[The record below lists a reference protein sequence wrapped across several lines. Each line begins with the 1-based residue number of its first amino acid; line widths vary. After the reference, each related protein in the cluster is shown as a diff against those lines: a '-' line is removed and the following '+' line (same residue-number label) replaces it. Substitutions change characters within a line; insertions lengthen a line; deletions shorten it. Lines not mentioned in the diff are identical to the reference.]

1 MSVDYAIEL
10 GDVAQVRSDLLM
22 LKYAQDFYGA
32 DAAIA
37 SALADRGICTKLELR
52 PQPGEIVVVETH
64 GVITPTLVMFV
75 GVPPLRQFRYTA
87 MRQMAHDAI
96 RWIADKNLPVRSL
109 TTTVHGAGYGLDVE
123 ESLQAMVF
131 GFQLALNEHVTPL
144 VNIRFIE
151 NNPRRAGTLETS
163 LRSMGVLS
171 APNRPQAKESP
182 ILIPP
187 QPEKKTVFVAMPF
200 SAGFED
206 VYEFGIYGPVRRCGY
221 VCEKVDESAF
231 AGDIVARIQEGIRD
245 ARFVIAD
252 MSDEKPNVYLEVGY
266 AWGLNK
272 PVILIAR
279 EGQRL
284 HFDLSHH
291 KCLFYSTIGRLSSDL
306 ERLIRQMFGPGIPED
321 RFGDMQE
328 QPRS

>member
-1 MSVDYAIEL
+1 MEYAIEL

-22 LKYAQDFYGA
+22 LKYAQEFHGA

-37 SALADRGICTKLELR
+37 SALADRGICTKLEMR
-52 PQPGEIVVVETH
+52 PQPDEIVIVETH
-64 GVITPTLVMFV
+64 GVIAPTRVMFV
-75 GVPPLRQFRYTA
+75 GVPPLRHFRYTE
-87 MRQMAHDAI
+87 MRQMAHRTI
-96 RWIADKNLPVRSL
+96 RWIAEKNLPIISL

-123 ESLQAMVF
+123 ESLQAMFF
-131 GFQLALNEHVTPL
+131 GFQVALNQTTTPL
-144 VNIRFIE
+144 SSIRFIE

-163 LRSMGVLS
+163 LRSMGVLN
-171 APNRPQAKESP
+171 APDKTQPKSSP
-182 ILIPP
+182 AQTLPA
-187 QPEKKTVFVAMPF
+187 PEKKTVFVAMPF
-200 SAGFED
+200 SSGFED
-206 VYEFGIYGPVRRCGY
+206 VYEFGVYGPVRRCGY

-252 MSDEKPNVYLEVGY
+252 LSEEKPNVYLEVGY

-272 PVILIAR
+272 PVILVAR

-306 ERLIRQMFGPGIPED
+306 ERLIRQMFGPGTPEG
-321 RFGDMQE
+321 RFGE
-328 QPRS
+328 T

>member
-10 GDVAQVRSDLLM
+10 GDVAQVRSDLLL

-37 SALADRGICTKLELR
+37 SALADRGICTKREMR
-52 PQPGEIVVVETH
+52 PKPGEIVTIETQ
-64 GVITPTLVMFV
+64 GVITPTRVMFV
-75 GVPPLRQFRYTA
+75 GVPPLRQFRYTE
-87 MRQMAHDAI
+87 MRQLAQSAI
-96 RWIADKNLPVRSL
+96 RWIADKHLPIRSL

-131 GFQLALNEHVTPL
+131 GFQLALNERATPL
-144 VNIRFIE
+144 TGIRFIE
-151 NNPRRAGTLETS
+151 NNSRRAGTLETS

-171 APNRPQAKESP
+171 VPNRPQPKESP
-182 ILIPP
+182 LLIPP
-187 QPEKKTVFVAMPF
+187 PSEKKTVFVAMPF
-200 SAGFED
+200 SGGFED

-231 AGDIVARIQEGIRD
+231 AGDIVVRIQEGIRD
-245 ARFVIAD
+245 ARFVVAD
-252 MSDEKPNVYLEVGY
+252 LSEEKPNVYLEVGY

-306 ERLIRQMFGPGIPED
+306 ERLIRQMFGPGIPGG
-321 RFGDMQE
+321 RFGQTE
-328 QPRS
+328 ELSPV